1 MILGVLVA
9 LSRYLFPKYDQA
21 LLIGGIGLLM
31 IGIYRISRNLP
42 SKNEEDFQD
51 PATKIRNPED
61 EWRMTNNKWRMTFC
75 VSKMGQLRNL
85 QIKLI

>member
-1 MILGVLVA
+1 MEFMNYILMILGILVA

-21 LLIGGIGLLM
+21 LLIIGISLLM

-61 EWRMTNNKWRMTFC
+61 EWRFVSLKWD
-75 VSKMGQLRNL
+75 NL
-85 QIKLI
+85 QIYKLTN

>member
-1 MILGVLVA
+1 MILGILVA

-21 LLIGGIGLLM
+21 LLIIGISLLM

-61 EWRMTNNKWRMTFC
+61 EWRMTNDEGNTEEI
-75 VSKMGQLRNL
+75 STLRKGIARQAN
-85 QIKLI
+85 

>member
-21 LLIGGIGLLM
+21 LLIGGISLLM

-61 EWRMTNNKWRMTFC
+61 EWRMTNDEWRFASLKWD
-75 VSKMGQLRNL
+75 NL
-85 QIKLI
+85 QIYKLTN

>member
-1 MILGVLVA
+1 MNYILMILGILVA

-21 LLIGGIGLLM
+21 LLIIGISLL

-42 SKNEEDFQD
+42 SKNEEDLQD

-61 EWRMTNNKWRMTFC
+61 E
-75 VSKMGQLRNL
+75 
-85 QIKLI
+85 

>member
-21 LLIGGIGLLM
+21 LLIGGMSLLM
-31 IGIYRISRNLP
+31 IGVYRISRNLP

-61 EWRMTNNKWRMTFC
+61 EWRMTNDVLC
-75 VSKMGQLRNL
+75 V
-85 QIKLI
+85 

>member
-21 LLIGGIGLLM
+21 LLIGGISLLM

-61 EWRMTNNKWRMTFC
+61 EWQMTNDKWRMTNDKWRMTNDVSC
-75 VSKMGQLRNL
+75 V
-85 QIKLI
+85 

>member
-1 MILGVLVA
+1 MEFMNYILMILGILVA

-21 LLIGGIGLLM
+21 LLIIGISLLM

-51 PATKIRNPED
+51 PATKIRTPED
-61 EWRMTNNKWRMTFC
+61 E
-75 VSKMGQLRNL
+75 
-85 QIKLI
+85 

>member
-1 MILGVLVA
+1 MILGILVA

-21 LLIGGIGLLM
+21 LLIIGISLLM

-61 EWRMTNNKWRMTFC
+61 EWRFVSLKWD
-75 VSKMGQLRNL
+75 NL
-85 QIKLI
+85 QIYKLTN